1 MIVLHAAFYQD
12 RLLVWA
18 EPEAGKPVLLAA
30 VAELGAEFKYPKR
43 AAGKAA
49 VWLPARKGKPAPSS
63 ALLSN
68 ASPSNEECS
77 LAPSIVTTL
86 PLRAAQAVDLLAACV
101 GKRMLAPSVLIG
113 EDLAYWTAALHFAA
127 GLVTRGQFLPGEA

>member
-12 RLLVWA
+12 RLQVWV
-18 EPEAGKPVLLAA
+18 EPEAGKAALLAA
-30 VAELGAEFKYPKR
+30 VAELGAGFRYGKR
-43 AAGKAA
+43 AAGKAVA
-49 VWLPARKGKPAPSS
+49 WLPTRQGKPVPSS
-63 ALLSN
+63 ALLSD

-101 GKRMLAPSVLIG
+101 GKRMLAPDANLN
-113 EDLAYWTAALHFAA
+113 LT
-127 GLVTRGQFLPGEA
+127 GL